1 MRGWPGLVGINDVDG
16 TSPSNVKT
24 VKTDQNTHEPC
35 LLSAYISPPTHM
47 SREE

>member
-24 VKTDQNTHEPC
+24 DQNTHESC